1 MSQRTDD
8 PLSLLEDEIPRL
20 RRYARYLTRDVV
32 YADDLVQ
39 ECLVRAVA
47 NIDSWQP
54 GTNLRAWL
62 LVILKN
68 AFRNDLRRKKREQTV
83 STDLPDG
90 FGPSVAAGQE
100 ARMALLEVRDAFL
113 DLSEE
118 HREILLLVAVEG
130 LQYEEAAIIL
140 DVPIGTVRS
149 RLARA
154 RQALRQATDT
164 DVAEPLKSSER
175 KASD

>member
-20 RRYARYLTRDVV
+20 RRYARYLTRDAV